1 MLKSS
6 KITYLVTKTS
16 GILVDRIP
24 KITDWLLWGET
35 VEVLIPLL
43 RVIREYKSS
52 QLAIQ
57 EVAENWFV
65 TRTIETWNGR
75 IDSSTSNIRRMGM
88 DALNSRYFTDG
99 VHSIQLQ

>member
-6 KITYLVTKTS
+6 KIGWLVTKTH
-16 GILVDRIP
+16 GILVDIIP
-24 KITDWLLWGET
+24 KIIDWLLWGEN

-43 RVIREYKSS
+43 RVIRGYKSS
-52 QLAIQ
+52 RLATQ
-57 EVAENWFV
+57 EVEENGFV

-88 DALNSRYFTDG
+88 GAPNSRDFTDG
-99 VHSIQLQ
+99 AHSRQLQ

>member
-6 KITYLVTKTS
+6 KIGCLVTNKCV
-16 GILVDRIP
+16 IPVDRIP

-35 VEVLIPLL
+35 VEVLIPLI

-75 IDSSTSNIRRMGM
+75 IDSSTNNIRRMGM
-88 DALNSRYFTDG
+88 GAPNSRYFTDG
-99 VHSIQLQ
+99 AHSRQLQ